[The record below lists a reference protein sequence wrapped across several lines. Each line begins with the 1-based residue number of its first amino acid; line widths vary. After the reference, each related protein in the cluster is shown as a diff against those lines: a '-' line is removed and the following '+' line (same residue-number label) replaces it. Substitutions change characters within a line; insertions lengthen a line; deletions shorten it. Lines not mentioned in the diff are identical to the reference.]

1 MLVLEMKT
9 QPVHL
14 LEYLNVELSVDDHWS
29 AAPHTDR
36 FLLWLVGH
44 L

>member
-14 LEYLNVELSVDDHWS
+14 LEHLSVELSVDDHWS
-29 AAPHTDR
+29 TAPYADR